1 MQLITRGMRDYILSL
16 DQGTSISKAILFN
29 KKGEIVAQ
37 VQKEYEQYYPKPG
50 WIEQDAKEIWYSQAS
65 VAEEVLTKT
74 GLTGKDIAGIGITNQ
89 RETTIIWDRETG
101 EPINNAI
108 VWQDRRTSHL
118 CDKLKE
124 QGYSQKIK
132 EKTGL
137 ILDAFFS
144 ATKIQWLLN
153 NIEGAREKS
162 EQGKLA
168 FGTVDSWLIWKLT
181 KGELHITDVS
191 NASRT
196 MLYNIHDLCWDKELL
211 ELLDIP
217 ESILPKVCSSSEIY
231 GHTRRSMFGEEIP
244 ISGICGDQQAALF
257 GQACFEKGMVKNTYN
272 TGCFMLMNTGDEPVE
287 SKNDLITTIAWG
299 IGDKPTYALEG
310 SVFIGGAVV
319 QWLRDSLNL
328 IHSIE
333 EIELLALT
341 EKDNGGVYIVP
352 SFTGLGAPYWDQYAR
367 GTFWG
372 LNMGTSIGH
381 IARASLECIAHRS
394 SDVLKTME
402 ADSGIKVEQL
412 RGGGLMANDTL
423 LQYQAD
429 FLGIPI
435 VRPEIKEITAVGAA
449 YLAGL
454 GVGFWNSVEEIQDHW
469 KLDKEYE
476 VKMDEEIVK
485 HHKKYWEKAVSRSQN
500 WIDADE

>member
-1 MQLITRGMRDYILSL
+1 MKDYILSL

-65 VAEEVLTKT
+65 VAEDVLRKT
-74 GLTGKDIAGIGITNQ
+74 GLTGKNIAGLGITNQ

-108 VWQDRRTSHL
+108 VWQDRRTSHI
-118 CDKLKE
+118 CDDLKAR
-124 QGYSQKIK
+124 GYSNTIK

-144 ATKIQWLLN
+144 ATKIKWLLD
-153 NIEGAREKS
+153 NIEGAREKA

-196 MLYNIHDLCWDKELL
+196 MLYNIKDLQWDKELL
-211 ELLDIP
+211 DLLDIP
-217 ESILPKVCSSSEIY
+217 ESILPKVCSSSAVHGY
-231 GHTRRSMFGEEIP
+231 TRRSMFGDEIP

-272 TGCFMLMNTGDEPVE
+272 TGCFILMNTGDKPVV
-287 SKNDLITTIAWG
+287 SKNDLIATIAWS
-299 IGDKPTYALEG
+299 IGDKVTYALEG

-333 EIELLALT
+333 EIEELALT

-352 SFTGLGAPYWDQYAR
+352 AFTGMGAPYWDQYAR

-372 LNMGTSIGH
+372 LNMGTSVGH

-394 SDVLKTME
+394 SDVLKAME
-402 ADSGIKVEQL
+402 ADAGIKVEQL

-423 LQYQAD
+423 LQYQSD
-429 FLGIPI
+429 YLGLEV
-435 VRPEIKEITAVGAA
+435 VRPEIRETTALGAA

-454 GVGFWNSVEEIQDHW
+454 AVGFWDSVEEIKDYW
-469 KLDKEYE
+469 KPNKKFNL
-476 VKMDEEIVK
+476 KMDKAMVK
-485 HHKKYWEKAVSRSQN
+485 YQKKYWRKAVSRSQN
-500 WIDADE
+500 WIDTNE